1 MNKIFLPIFI
11 ITLIFSLHAQQ
22 RFDRAAIIPAAP
34 EDIGGFGH
42 IVSGEDIDGD
52 GNLEIYAVNTD
63 WHDQTGLDLVPR
75 IYKYEQNADGQW
87 EVVWWTRL
95 ALDFQNTWAPLAAG
109 DLDNDGKR
117 ELIWGPVNNF
127 GSGLQPNPERIVVFE
142 TVGDGS
148 DDMGVDNGDGTWRP
162 NAQWTIT
169 SADNFN
175 LRPFRWLINDI
186 DGDGTQEIVT
196 ALRGG
201 DQRAAIYS
209 VDNVPDTGDSTETWT
224 TEWEGLGTNT
234 YYDLAIIDN
243 SIYYI
248 RSGGDV
254 SKVTYDATGDSFIV
268 SDPQVRLVGNGTTD
282 GGSWKSAATVDVDTD
297 GQDEIIVASWDSGSR
312 NVYLLQ
318 QSGDS
323 LTSTVINTPPA
334 GSFRLYGGAAG
345 DLDGDGLLDF
355 VFGTRQ
361 STPNGIIHRLEYQGG
376 AIDDPANWH
385 LSVIDADV
393 SPAQQY
399 DIITVADLD
408 EDGED
413 EVIYSGTPRGL
424 SATDPPQPIVILDR
438 VPANQPV
445 IEAVAD
451 VPNDQGRNV
460 WVAWRGSADDVGGMR
475 FTANLSGD
483 NQVPTPV
490 VTAASGKATFTLSED
505 QTALRF
511 LLEVNNMDSVTAA
524 HIHFGAIGTNGG
536 VETTLFSGTP
546 GGPVNGIL
554 SGGLI
559 TEADLTGSFAGDFAG
574 FVNAVKNGG
583 CYVNVHSTQNPA
595 GEIRGQ
601 ITTNPISAIS
611 PTTSG
616 FTIEKYVVWRIDPP
630 GVPVQVAEVQAI
642 QSPFYAAVVPTLGD
656 GPEYPSYYVVS
667 AHTDNVTVLWK
678 SLPKVGFS
686 EDNLIPSPPGNL
698 AASLLPDVT
707 VELTWEEAPDPDIN
721 YYSVYRSDQPN
732 FDPLTQGTEIGT
744 STATA
749 FVDVNVQNG
758 ETWYYKVAAFD
769 FNNNLGNFSNE
780 VFASVT
786 GIGDGVAVPRE
797 FALEQ
802 NYPNPFNPTTTLRY
816 SLKENV
822 SVKLKIYN
830 TLGQLVRTLVNE
842 NQTAG
847 FKEVVWDGTNDF
859 GQKVASGMYIYRITA
874 GDFVQAKRMT
884 LLK

>member
-1 MNKIFLPIFI
+1 MKKIFLPLFI
-11 ITLIFSLHAQQ
+11 ISLIFSLHAQQ
-22 RFDRAAIIPAAP
+22 RFDRVATIPAAP
-34 EDIGGFGH
+34 DDIGGFGH
-42 IVSGEDIDGD
+42 IVSGVDIDGD
-52 GNLEIYAVNTD
+52 GKLEIYAVNTD

-75 IYKYEQNADGQW
+75 IYKYEQNDAGRW

-109 DLDNDGKR
+109 DLDGDGKW

-127 GSGLQPNPERIVVFE
+127 GGGLQPNPERIVVFE

-148 DDMGVDNGDGTWRP
+148 DGMGIDNGDGTWRP

-209 VDNVPDTGDSTETWT
+209 VDNVPDNGDSTETWT

-268 SDPQVRLVGNGTTD
+268 SAPQVRLVGNGTTD
-282 GGSWKSAATVDVDTD
+282 GGSWKSAATVDVDND
-297 GQDEIIVASWDSGSR
+297 GTEEIIVASWDSGSR

-323 LTSTVINTPPA
+323 LTATVIGTPEA
-334 GSFRLYGGAAG
+334 GSNRLYGGAAG

-376 AIDDPANWH
+376 AIDDAANWH
-385 LSVIDADV
+385 LSVIDQGV
-393 SPAQQY
+393 SDGQQY

-408 EDGED
+408 DDGED
-413 EVIYSGTPRGL
+413 EVVYTGTPRGL

-438 VPANQPV
+438 IPANQPV
-445 IEAVAD
+445 IRAIVD
-451 VPNDQGRNV
+451 IPNDQGRKVEVV
-460 WVAWRGSADDVGGMR
+460 WHGSADDVGGMK
-475 FTANLSGD
+475 FTAELNGGS
-483 NQVPTPV
+483 QVPSPV
-490 VTAASGKATFTLSED
+490 VTSASGKATFTLSQD
-505 QTALRF
+505 QTALGF

-524 HIHFGAIGTNGG
+524 HIHFGPVDGTGG
-536 VETTLFSGTP
+536 VEAFLYSGTA

-554 SGGLI
+554 SSGVI
-559 TEADLTGSFAGDFAG
+559 READLVGTFAGDFAG
-574 FVNAVKNGG
+574 FITALKNGDF
-583 CYVNVHSTQNPA
+583 YVNVHSATFPA

-601 ITTNPISAIS
+601 ILTDPITQSLS
-611 PTTSG
+611 KTSG
-616 FTIEKYVVWRIDPP
+616 YTITKYIVWHIAPQ
-630 GVPVQVAEVQAI
+630 GFPVQVAEVQAI
-642 QSPFYAAVVPTLGD
+642 QSPIYGAPVPTLGD
-656 GPEYPSYYVVS
+656 GADYPSVYVVT
-667 AHTDNVTVLWK
+667 AHTDNVNVLWK
-678 SLPKVGFS
+678 SFPKVGFS

-698 AASLLPDVT
+698 STGSGDGT
-707 VELTWEEAPDPDIN
+707 IQLTWDESPDPDFN
-721 YYSVYRSDQPN
+721 FFSVYRGDQPG

-744 STATA
+744 TTAPVFDDA
-749 FVDVNVQNG
+749 DVQDG
-758 ETWYYKVAAFD
+758 ETWYYRVVAWD
-769 FNNNLGNFSNE
+769 FNNNLGEFSVE
-780 VFASVT
+780 VFNTVT

-816 SLKENV
+816 SLKDNV
-822 SVKLKIYN
+822 SVSLKIYN
-830 TLGQLVRTLVNE
+830 TLGQLVRTLVDE

-847 FKEVVWDGTNDF
+847 FKEVVWDGNNDF
-859 GQKVASGMYIYRITA
+859 GQKVASGMYIYRINA